1 MQKRDE
7 KRGQGYHS
15 SHFNFYSTNRFIDMY
30 AKEYVFNKCV
40 KFILFNFK
48 MIFILLHF
56 IQRKQLWINLRVSG
70 FLFRHFFTLFC
81 SDFFVSFSSW
91 RNWINVWK
99 KIHLKR
105 FKKVFFFSLSQL
117 RDIIWSEKYNF
128 DGGLLFSVEQEWL
141 FVLSLMGTNIYVNV
155 RWKCQWNFSFLLVKN
170 FILLF

>member
-30 AKEYVFNKCV
+30 AKEYVFKKCV

-99 KIHLKR
+99 KIHLMR
-105 FKKVFFFSLSQL
+105 FKKVFFFFKSIKRHYLEWKIQL
-117 RDIIWSEKYNF
+117 WWGFIVFCRTRMTF
-128 DGGLLFSVEQEWL
+128 CT
-141 FVLSLMGTNIYVNV
+141 FVNGN
-155 RWKCQWNFSFLLVKN
+155 
-170 FILLF
+170 